1 MIRARAGVALL
12 EILVAATL
20 ASLVMASA
28 ALLLHAQGRIA
39 QQILERSERSDAAR
53 STLLTLA
60 EEWRAVVPAVDIYAA
75 AAESVA
81 TRIFRGAAV
90 VCGHA
95 PNKILIRYRG
105 LRLPDPAKDSALQ
118 LAAESAVAFHTVA
131 ADSGCPRAPGEQV
144 LAIDSVAGASRGSMW
159 LLFES
164 GGYHLSAHA
173 LRYRRG
179 AESRQPIT
187 NQLFD
192 DRGSAFAAIADSITR
207 AFGVTLTDRSG
218 RSVANARIALVNAR

>member
-1 MIRARAGVALL
+1 MRARAGVALL

-39 QQILERSERSDAAR
+39 HQMLERSERSDAAR

-60 EEWRAVVPAVDIYAA
+60 EEWRAVDPAVDIYAV

-90 VCGHA
+90 VCGHT
-95 PNKILIRYRG
+95 PGKTLIRYRG
-105 LRLPDPAKDSALQ
+105 LRLPDAAKDSALQ
-118 LAAESAVAFHTVA
+118 LAAESVVGFSTVA
-131 ADSGCPRAPGEQV
+131 VDTGCAHAPGEQV
-144 LAIDSVAGASRGSMW
+144 LAIDSVATASRGSMW

-218 RSVANARIALVNAR
+218 RSVAKARIALLNAR

>member
-1 MIRARAGVALL
+1 MMRARAGVALL

-20 ASLVMASA
+20 ASLVMTSA

-39 QQILERSERSDAAR
+39 QGILQRSERSDAAR

-60 EEWRAVVPAVDIYAA
+60 EEWRALDPNVDVYAVAS
-75 AAESVA
+75 ESVA

-95 PNKILIRYRG
+95 PNKTLIRYRG
-105 LRLPDPAKDSALQ
+105 LRLPDAAKDSLLQ
-118 LAAESAVAFHTVA
+118 LAAESAIDLSSVA
-131 ADSGCPRAPGEQV
+131 ADTGCPHGPGEQV
-144 LAIDSVAGASRGSMW
+144 LAIDSVAAAPRGSMW

-179 AESRQPIT
+179 TGSRQPIT

-192 DRGSAFAAIADSITR
+192 DRSSAFAVIADSITR
-207 AFGVTLTDRSG
+207 AVGVTLIDRSAG
-218 RSVANARIALVNAR
+218 RLASARIALLNAR

>member
-1 MIRARAGVALL
+1 MMRARAGVALL

-20 ASLVMASA
+20 ASLVMTSA

-60 EEWRAVVPAVDIYAA
+60 EEWRAVDPAADVYAVA
-75 AAESVA
+75 SESVA

-90 VCGHA
+90 VCGRA
-95 PNKILIRYRG
+95 PNKTLIRYRG
-105 LRLPDPAKDSALQ
+105 LRLPDAAKDSALQ
-118 LAAESAVAFHTVA
+118 LAAESTIAFSTVA
-131 ADSGCPRAPGEQV
+131 ADTGCPHAPGEQV
-144 LAIDSVAGASRGSMW
+144 LAIDSVAAALPGSMW

-164 GGYHLSAHA
+164 GGYHLSAQA

-179 AESRQPIT
+179 TESRQPIT

-192 DRGSAFAAIADSITR
+192 DRSSAFAAIADSITR

-218 RSVANARIALVNAR
+218 RSVANARIALLNAR